1 MPSELMTFQALLVT
15 NDEEAAS
22 VLAQVLAGFG
32 LNVRACTH
40 LEASGSLRSQRFNMI
55 VADFDDPESAAWVL
69 QHNYG
74 AVTAVLLNDR
84 TKVRS
89 AFGLGANFVVYKPV
103 SAAQA
108 EATLRAAVALLRR
121 ERRRSVRIP
130 VQVPV
135 WLRIQSGPDIDGIL
149 LDLSESGMELL
160 SALPLCPS
168 ASVGFRFALPSSM
181 PIEGRGEVAW
191 ANPNGQAGVRF
202 ADLGEG
208 PQARLKEWVAASA
221 RSAQSEELEPDL
233 PCKLTDISLGGCY
246 VATESPLPE
255 YAGATLQLKAGRLE
269 VEAQGIVRV
278 MHPGFGMGIEFAS
291 STPEQTEHVR
301 HFIALLTGQP
311 GAAPALF
318 ITPAH
323 HSAQFARPT
332 APLPSTPE
340 DPLLDLLRHH
350 ESLNQ
355 DDFLARLRSQR
366 AMQVR

>member
-1 MPSELMTFQALLVT
+1 
-15 NDEEAAS
+15 
-22 VLAQVLAGFG
+22 
-32 LNVRACTH
+32 
-40 LEASGSLRSQRFNMI
+40 
-55 VADFDDPESAAWVL
+55 L

-84 TKVRS
+84 TRVRS

-168 ASVGFRFALPSSM
+168 ASVGFRFALPNSM

-208 PQARLKEWVAASA
+208 PQSRLKEWVASSA
-221 RSAQSEELEPDL
+221 RSAQCEDLEPDL

-246 VATESPLPE
+246 IETESPLPE
-255 YAGATLQLKAGRLE
+255 YAGSTLLLKTGGLQ
-269 VEAQGIVRV
+269 VEIQGIVRV

-291 STPEQTEHVR
+291 STSEQSEQVCN
-301 HFIALLTGQP
+301 FIELLTSQP
-311 GAAPALF
+311 GAAPVLS
-318 ITPAH
+318 ISPAH
-323 HSAQFARPT
+323 LSTENARPT
-332 APLPSTPE
+332 APLPSAPE

-350 ESLNQ
+350 ESLSQ
-355 DDFLARLRSQR
+355 DDFLKQLRAQR
-366 AMQVR
+366 AVPTR